1 MEARK
6 SPTGFR
12 MLAYAAATG
21 LVYALLS
28 QVVVTLTA
36 LGDSTAATFW
46 PGAGLTL
53 GVLLARPRREW
64 PLHLAAVF
72 LAETLMDVKLGYGW
86 ELGLQW
92 AAVNTL
98 EPFIGA
104 ALLTWGGRR
113 APDIAQRHDLGR
125 FIGFGVVAGPA
136 VGALAGTV
144 DSVLL
149 VGDPWWPRLPQWFVG
164 DAVGALVVAPAVMLA
179 ASGMLRRPS
188 RQEVGAGA
196 ALLAGTLLAV
206 GPWEFSGETGLPFL
220 VVPAMI
226 AFAARTGPSGA
237 ALGVL
242 ALSLMVVGVTA
253 TAHGP
258 FARVD
263 AFQGLVV
270 AQMFLAMSAL
280 SSLTMAAVLRELVSR
295 HELERRLQALA
306 LTDNLTGFANRRLL
320 FHHIDRASQRLSRT
334 PGRLALLFIDLDH
347 FKVVNDTL
355 GHASGDAVLI
365 EVARR
370 LRTVVRDHD
379 TVARLGGDEFLVLVD
394 DLDSSEHAE
403 ALAERVIRVVSE
415 PIPCPGGVAR
425 IGASIG
431 YAVIDQPIEAAE
443 GFVAIADRA
452 MYGAK
457 RQGGGRALA
466 AAALVS

>member
-1 MEARK
+1 
-6 SPTGFR
+6 
-12 MLAYAAATG
+12 MLAYAATTG
-21 LVYALLS
+21 LLYALLS
-28 QVVVTLTA
+28 QAVANLTA
-36 LGDSTAATFW
+36 LGDSTSATFW

-64 PLHLAAVF
+64 PLHLGAVF
-72 LAETLMDVKLGYGW
+72 VAEMVMDVKLGFGW

-98 EPFIGA
+98 EPFVGA
-104 ALLTWGGRR
+104 AALTWGGRR
-113 APDIAQRHDLGR
+113 APDIAQRHDLTR
-125 FIGFGVVAGPA
+125 FLAFGVVAAPA

-144 DSVLL
+144 GGVLL
-149 VGDPWWPRLPQWFVG
+149 AGDPWWPRLPHWFVG
-164 DAVGALVVAPAVMLA
+164 DAVGALVVAPAVILA
-179 ASGMLRRPS
+179 ASGTLRKPS
-188 RQEVGAGA
+188 RQEAGAGA

-206 GPWEFSGETGLPFL
+206 GPWDFSGEAGLPFL

-226 AFAARTGPSGA
+226 AFAAWTGPSGA
-237 ALGVL
+237 AVGVL
-242 ALSLMVVGVTA
+242 ALSLVVVGVTA
-253 TAHGP
+253 TEHGP

-270 AQMFLAMSAL
+270 AQMFLVMSAL
-280 SSLTMAAVLRELVSR
+280 SSLTMAAVLRELVTR
-295 HELERRLQALA
+295 EELERRLRALA
-306 LTDNLTGFANRRLL
+306 LTDNLTGLANRRLL
-320 FHHIDRASQRLSRT
+320 FQHIDRASQRLSRT

-347 FKVVNDTL
+347 FKELNDTL

-379 TVARLGGDEFLVLVD
+379 TVARLGGDEFLVLVE
-394 DLDSSEHAE
+394 DLDGSEQAE
-403 ALAERVIRVVSE
+403 VLADRVIRAVSE

-431 YAVIDQPIEAAE
+431 YAVIDQPIKAAQAAE
-443 GFVAIADRA
+443 AFVAAADRA

-466 AAALVS
+466 ATALL